1 MTGRARMAA
10 CLMGLFLLLGG
21 QAVGAEA
28 GQAPVIQPESASI
41 PSGESDPEVLLDGV
55 RSTKWRSQAGKV
67 EVVLPEEASALYL
80 EWDFAPAT
88 WTLQADGEERTVGRE
103 QFIHAYLPLE
113 EPASRFTL
121 SWEGDA
127 TLCDL
132 YFLGEGSL
140 PSWVQQWEPPCDKAD
155 FLLLPTHADDEHL
168 WFGGVMPLYAGEKDL
183 AVQVAYMVNHNT
195 EPYRLH
201 EQLDGL
207 WTVGVEN
214 YPVIPQYPD
223 IYSES
228 LDHAR
233 TVYSQEEIIAY
244 QVGLIRRFCPSV
256 IVGHDINGE
265 YGHGAHRLNTDSLL
279 QAVELAADETAYPEF
294 SAPPWDT
301 PKTYLHLYP
310 ENAIVMDWDQPL
322 AAFGGKTAFEMAQE
336 GFACH
341 ASQTAYFSVD
351 QSGPYDCRKFGL
363 YRSTVGPDTTADMT
377 QNLPEPEPEPS
388 SPPAAESRAEP
399 AQADRPVSSQP
410 EEVPQETEGGGL
422 SPLAAAGVALGGCAL
437 LALAAAAVLRR

>member
-1 MTGRARMAA
+1 M
-10 CLMGLFLLLGG
+10 
-21 QAVGAEA
+21 
-28 GQAPVIQPESASI
+28 
-41 PSGESDPEVLLDGV
+41 
-55 RSTKWRSQAGKV
+55 
-67 EVVLPEEASALYL
+67 
-80 EWDFAPAT
+80 
-88 WTLQADGEERTVGRE
+88 GRE
-103 QFIHAYLPLE
+103 QFIHAYLPLDK
-113 EPASRFTL
+113 PASRFTL

-279 QAVELAADETAYPEF
+279 QAVELAADETAYPEL

-351 QSGPYDCRKFGL
+351 QSGPTTARKFGL
-363 YRSTVGPDTTADMT
+363 YRSTVGPDTARRHD
-377 QNLPEPEPEPS
+377 PEPAGTGAGAFL
-388 SPPAAESRAEP
+388 PPAAESRQSP
-399 AQADRPVSSQP
+399 SRRSGRPPPSRRRFPRKQKGEACP
-410 EEVPQETEGGGL
+410 PGGGRGGAGRL
-422 SPLAAAGVALGGCAL
+422 RAAGPGSGCRPSPVTGSRPQPQAGPEK
-437 LALAAAAVLRR
+437 RRFFHACNHCSSVSQSR